1 MLESNLVFNKTKLIL
16 SAVLLSTAACSL
28 GDASEESESP
38 PNFKADIQQTCTE
51 VSNTYVYFSERKP
64 IWDDACAQALIDI
77 EQADT
82 GLEFLI
88 VLERL
93 LDDLY
98 DPHISLN
105 TNSDQSPRL
114 VPSGADVWIGG
125 DNLDHTIIGV
135 RPHSG
140 AAQAGVKPGDRVIS
154 FNGLKPPDLIATRV
168 HAKPDAMTASRATW
182 ALNAAVAGYR
192 HGPRIIV
199 VERDGV
205 ETSYDLG
212 YPEPESITDPITA
225 ITFENEIGY
234 IRFNNSLGS
243 SETVSAFNDALEDLS
258 EAQGLVLDLRD
269 TPGGGNTGVAEP
281 ILGRLISTRSPYQ
294 VTVDPIAGKIT
305 RTISPTGKWAFEQP
319 VVVLVGRWTGSMGEG
334 MAIGL
339 DGMGRAEVLGDC
351 MAALAGGTN
360 DIVLAQSGVSIRIPA
375 YDLTHLN
382 GTPRHLWCVER
393 PVTADAG
400 AQNDALL
407 DSAIAK
413 LGIMD
418 GE

>member
-1 MLESNLVFNKTKLIL
+1 MFNKTKMLL
-16 SAVLLSTAACSL
+16 SAVLLSTAACSP
-28 GDASEESESP
+28 GDALEDPKSP
-38 PNFKADIQQTCTE
+38 PNFKADIQQTCAE
-51 VSNTYVYFSERKP
+51 VPNTYVYFSERKP
-64 IWDDACAQALIDI
+64 IWDDACTQALADI
-77 EQADT
+77 EQAET

-105 TNSDQSPRL
+105 TNSNQSPRL

-125 DNLDHTIIGV
+125 DNLDYTIIGV
-135 RPHSG
+135 RPGSG
-140 AAQAGVKPGDRVIS
+140 AAQAGVKPGDRLIS
-154 FNGLKPPDLIATRV
+154 FNGLTPSDLIATRV
-168 HAKPDAMTASRATW
+168 HTKPGAMTASRATW

-192 HGPRIIV
+192 HEPRIIV
-199 VERDGV
+199 VSRGGV

-212 YPEPESITDPITA
+212 SPEPESMASPITA
-225 ITFENEIGY
+225 TTFENEVGY
-234 IRFNNSLGS
+234 IRFNNSLGN
-243 SETVSAFNDALEDLS
+243 SETVSAFNDALEDMS

-281 ILGRLISTRSPYQ
+281 ILGRLISTSTPYQ
-294 VTVDPIAGKIT
+294 VTVDPTAGNIT
-305 RTISPTGKWAFEQP
+305 RTISPTGKWVFQQL
-319 VVVLVGRWTGSMGEG
+319 VVALVGRWTGSMGEG

-360 DIVLAQSGVSIRIPA
+360 DIVLAQSGISIRIPA

-382 GTPRHLWCVER
+382 GTPRHLWCVEK

-400 AQNDALL
+400 EQNDALL
-407 DSAIAK
+407 DSAIVK